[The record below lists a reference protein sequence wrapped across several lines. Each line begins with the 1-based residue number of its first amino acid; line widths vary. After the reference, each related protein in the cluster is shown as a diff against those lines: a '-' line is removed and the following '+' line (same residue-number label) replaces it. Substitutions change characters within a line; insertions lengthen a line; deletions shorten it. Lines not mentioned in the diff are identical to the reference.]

1 MASMTHRERVVRTL
15 SRQEPDRVPLDF
27 GAIASSIDN
36 NAYGRLAVS
45 LGLPD
50 ELNRADLNDP
60 LNPSKDVTP
69 CAEILERFGVDTRTV
84 QAAAPVDSQAMVQT
98 RIDEFTYRDEWG
110 VIWKRPRNEDAPYMY
125 KQGPFQRDGLTMADI
140 EKYAW
145 PSMPEASDSAD
156 ALSERARRLHD
167 ETDHAIVLSVG
178 HSSVAPCQ
186 RLRGFSEFMED
197 LVLEPG
203 IAQAL
208 LEHVTDSIV
217 ASTTLLLGQAG
228 ACVDVVSFADDLGL
242 QDRAYFSQK
251 MFEKQ
256 IKPYLAKCVEA
267 IRKNTDAKIVMHSD
281 GAIFDLIPDLI
292 DIGIDGIN
300 PVQTTA
306 WGMDAARLKAEFG
319 DKIAFWGA
327 IDTQHALPFGSP
339 QDVRDDVKAK
349 IEELGVGG
357 GYVLAS
363 CHTIREEVPAENVQA
378 MYESALEFGG
388 Y

>member
-1 MASMTHRERVVRTL
+1 
-15 SRQEPDRVPLDF
+15 
-27 GAIASSIDN
+27 
-36 NAYGRLAVS
+36 
-45 LGLPD
+45 
-50 ELNRADLNDP
+50 
-60 LNPSKDVTP
+60 
-69 CAEILERFGVDTRTV
+69 
-84 QAAAPVDSQAMVQT
+84 
-98 RIDEFTYRDEWG
+98 
-110 VIWKRPRNEDAPYMY
+110 
-125 KQGPFQRDGLTMADI
+125 
-140 EKYAW
+140 
-145 PSMPEASDSAD
+145 
-156 ALSERARRLHD
+156 
-167 ETDHAIVLSVG
+167 
-178 HSSVAPCQ
+178 
-186 RLRGFSEFMED
+186 
-197 LVLEPG
+197 
-203 IAQAL
+203 
-208 LEHVTDSIV
+208 
-217 ASTTLLLGQAG
+217 
-228 ACVDVVSFADDLGL
+228 DDLGL